1 MATLYRAGSP
11 SRFAF
16 AQTHY
21 ASSSSASTVS
31 APANDHQHLQHLQQQ
46 MRYSAYAVEGH
57 NVPLPPPPRTN
68 GLMGLNGLSAP
79 MPPPGASLGLSN
91 SKQLYSNIKAPIYAQ
106 GITSS
111 PLYMNP
117 LLPKAYP
124 PQPNEM
130 LFVSPGVP
138 TPVELSIYE
147 MKQPTGLLHVT
158 IGNQTVEFL
167 DGVANMPQKR

>member
-1 MATLYRAGSP
+1 MATLYRGSP

-21 ASSSSASTVS
+21 STSSAGTVA
-31 APANDHQHLQHLQQQ
+31 APANDQNLQ
-46 MRYSAYAVEGH
+46 MRYSAYTLEGH
-57 NVPLPPPPRTN
+57 NVPMPPPPRANTLIGMN
-68 GLMGLNGLSAP
+68 GLTVPL
-79 MPPPGASLGLSN
+79 PPPSSSLGLS
-91 SKQLYSNIKAPIYAQ
+91 STKQLYGNVKNSPVYTQ
-106 GITSS
+106 GLTGS

-130 LFVSPGVP
+130 LFVSPGMP